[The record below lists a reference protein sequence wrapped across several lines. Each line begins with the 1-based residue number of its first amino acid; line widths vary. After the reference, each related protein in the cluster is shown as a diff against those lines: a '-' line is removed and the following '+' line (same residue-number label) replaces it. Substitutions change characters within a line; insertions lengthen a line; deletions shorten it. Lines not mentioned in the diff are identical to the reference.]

1 MVNNDEENEKLFIQS
16 MSKRL
21 LRTFLSIPV
30 PDEITALQDKLKS
43 TIIEKKVR
51 ISWIKKG
58 NIHLTLKFIGDT
70 PEDEISQITS
80 VIQPIIENTCIMEF
94 QITGTGCFP
103 KKERPRILWLG
114 IDGDLSPLQELVT
127 KINEAL
133 DPLGYPKVEKDF
145 IPHLTLAR
153 IKYPQKVT
161 PDISEF
167 LKYDYD
173 PIKFMSNK
181 IHLMSS
187 ELFHKGSV
195 YTILGTH
202 FLR

>member
-1 MVNNDEENEKLFIQS
+1 

-30 PDEITALQDKLKS
+30 PNEITYLQNKLKL
-43 TIIEKKVR
+43 TIVEKKAK
-51 ISWIKKG
+51 ISWVKDG

-70 PEDEISQITS
+70 PEDEVKKINSTIGH
-80 VIQPIIENTCIMEF
+80 IIENTSTMNFMIN
-94 QITGTGCFP
+94 GSGCFP

-114 IDGDLSPLQELVT
+114 IDGDLSPLQGLVY
-127 KINEAL
+127 KINDAL
-133 DPLGYPKVEKDF
+133 DPLGYPKEEKEY

-161 PDISEF
+161 PDISGF
-167 LKYDYD
+167 LNYNYD
-173 PIKFMSNK
+173 PIKFNVNK

>member
-1 MVNNDEENEKLFIQS
+1 

-21 LRTFLSIPV
+21 LRTFLSVPI
-30 PDEITALQDKLKS
+30 PDEIIELQKILKS
-43 TIIEKKVR
+43 TINEKEGRIRWVR
-51 ISWIKKG
+51 GG
-58 NIHLTLKFIGDT
+58 NIHLTLKFIGAT
-70 PEDEISQITS
+70 PEDEVKKINATI
-80 VIQPIIENTCIMEF
+80 VHIVENTAAMNFMIN
-94 QITGTGCFP
+94 GSGCFP

-114 IDGDLSPLQELVT
+114 IDGNLNPLQELVY
-127 KINEAL
+127 KINDAL
-133 DPLGYPKVEKDF
+133 DPLGYPKEEKEY
-145 IPHLTLAR
+145 IPHLTMAR

-161 PDISEF
+161 PDISGF
-167 LKYDYD
+167 LKYNYN
-173 PIKFMSNK
+173 PIKLSINK

>member
-1 MVNNDEENEKLFIQS
+1 

-30 PDEITALQDKLKS
+30 PEEITVLQNTLKS
-43 TIIEKKVR
+43 TIVEKKAR
-51 ISWIKKG
+51 ISWVKDG

-70 PEDEISQITS
+70 PEDEVKKINSTI
-80 VIQPIIENTCIMEF
+80 VNIIENTSTMNFMIN
-94 QITGTGCFP
+94 GSGCFP
-103 KKERPRILWLG
+103 KPQRPRILWLG
-114 IDGDLSPLQELVT
+114 VHGNLAPLQELVR
-127 KINEAL
+127 KINDAL
-133 DPLGYPKVEKDF
+133 DPLGYPKEEKEY

-153 IKYPQKVT
+153 IKYPQKIT

-167 LKYDYD
+167 LKYDYH
-173 PIKFMSNK
+173 PIKFPMNK
-181 IHLMSS
+181 IHLMNS

-202 FLR
+202 FLG